1 MARKKFKC
9 SKCDR
14 RFSMAA
20 HLARHANTM
29 HKTTARK
36 SAKKK
41 AKSRSAAR
49 SKSTKKTRRKRGSAV
64 SSRRPTG
71 GGVRQLI
78 AQVRAL
84 RSELVAQQ
92 RELDAQI
99 KSTHRAEKALRRA

>member
-1 MARKKFKC
+1 MPRKKFKC

-20 HLARHANTM
+20 HLARHANAM
-29 HKTTARK
+29 HKKAGK
-36 SAKKK
+36 KAAKKK
-41 AKSRSAAR
+41 AKARSAGQPR
-49 SKSTKKTRRKRGSAV
+49 STKKIRRKRSSGVSAH
-64 SSRRPTG
+64 RPTG

-84 RSELVAQQ
+84 RAELVAQQ